1 MYFKRLIENQ
11 ISEKLKYSGA
21 ILIAGPK
28 FCGKTTTSELF
39 AKSMVKL
46 ITDQDIE
53 LAKINDNFVFQGSSP
68 RLIDEWQVVPDI
80 WNKVRN
86 IVDEKNLPGLYIL
99 TGSSTPADKTK
110 IHHSGAGRI
119 TTLKM
124 KSLTLT
130 ETLENEN
137 IVSLKNVF
145 DGIDKNIFFDNKG
158 YNIEKTAF
166 YICRGGWPKSVLS
179 KAENSLKI
187 TKDYYDGLFEFES
200 SPNKKFRN
208 KKKNIFKMILKS
220 YARNISTEASYNT
233 MIRDIELNENRK
245 LDIKTFDEYI
255 EALQD
260 IFIIEDIEAWNTNL
274 RSKTAI
280 RSTNTRHFYDTSIAC
295 QALNISTN
303 DLLNDVKTFGFFFED
318 FAIKE
323 LSVYASL
330 LNGKVMHYR
339 DANGLE
345 CDAIIHLDD
354 GRWGMIEI
362 KLGSSDA
369 IEAAATNLNNLDKR
383 IDYTKFVRPSFKMI
397 LTAFGPTYV
406 RPDGII
412 VTSINC
418 LTN

>member
-11 ISEKLKYSGA
+11 IAEKLKYSGA

-28 FCGKTTTSELF
+28 FCGKTTTSEMF
-39 AKSMVKL
+39 AKSSVKL
-46 ITDQDIE
+46 ITNQDIE
-53 LAKINDNFVFQGSSP
+53 LAKINDNFVFQGETP

-80 WNKVRN
+80 WNKVRKK
-86 IVDEKNLPGLYIL
+86 VDDTNSLGLYIL
-99 TGSSTPADKTK
+99 TGSSTPADKTQ

-119 TTLKM
+119 STLKM

-130 ETLENEN
+130 ETLESKN
-137 IVSLKNVF
+137 IISLKQAF
-145 DGIDKNIFFDNKG
+145 DGVDKNIFYENRD
-158 YNIEKTAF
+158 YNIEETAF
-166 YICRGGWPKSVLS
+166 YICRGGWPKSVTS
-179 KAENSLKI
+179 DKTIAIKI
-187 TKDYYDGLFEFES
+187 TKDYFDGLFEFEN

-220 YARNISTEASYNT
+220 YARNISTEASFNT
-233 MIRDIELNENRK
+233 MIRDIEENENRK

-295 QALNISTN
+295 QALNISPN
-303 DLLNDVKTFGFFFED
+303 DLLNDVKSFGFFFED

-362 KLGSSDA
+362 KLGSHDS
-369 IEAAATNLNNLDKR
+369 IEYASTNLNNLDKR
-383 IDYTKFVRPSFKMI
+383 IDYSKFSRPSFKMI

-406 RPDGII
+406 RPDNII

-418 LTN
+418 LTC

>member
-68 RLIDEWQVVPDI
+68 RLIDEWQVIPDI
-80 WNKVRN
+80 WNKVRSL
-86 IVDEKNLPGLYIL
+86 VDEKDLPGLYIL

-137 IVSLKNVF
+137 IVSLKKVF

-369 IEAAATNLNNLDKR
+369 IETAATNLNNLDKR
-383 IDYTKFVRPSFKMI
+383 IDYTKFIKPSFKMI

>member
-39 AKSMVKL
+39 AKSTVKL

-53 LAKINDNFVFQGSSP
+53 LAKINDSFVFQGSNP

-80 WNKVRN
+80 WNKVRSL
-86 IVDEKNLPGLYIL
+86 VDEKDLPGLYIL

-158 YNIEKTAF
+158 YDIEKTAF

-179 KAENSLKI
+179 KTENSLKI
-187 TKDYYDGLFEFES
+187 TKDYYDDLFEFES

-295 QALNISTN
+295 QALNISPN

-330 LNGKVMHYR
+330 INGKVMHYR

-369 IEAAATNLNNLDKR
+369 IETAATNLNNLDKR
-383 IDYTKFVRPSFKMI
+383 IDYTKFIRPSFKMI

>member
-68 RLIDEWQVVPDI
+68 RLIDEWQVIPDI
-80 WNKVRN
+80 WNKVRSL
-86 IVDEKNLPGLYIL
+86 VDEKDLPGLYIL

>member
-68 RLIDEWQVVPDI
+68 RLIDEWQVIPDI
-80 WNKVRN
+80 WNKVRSL
-86 IVDEKNLPGLYIL
+86 VDEKDLPGLYIL

-137 IVSLKNVF
+137 IVSLKKVF

>member
-39 AKSMVKL
+39 AKSKVKL

-68 RLIDEWQVVPDI
+68 RLIDEWQVIPDI
-80 WNKVRN
+80 WNKVRSL
-86 IVDEKNLPGLYIL
+86 VDEKDLPGLYIL

-130 ETLENEN
+130 ETLENKN
-137 IVSLKNVF
+137 IVSLKKAF
-145 DGIDKNIFFDNKG
+145 DGIDKSIFFDNKG
-158 YNIEKTAF
+158 YDIEKTAF

-295 QALNISTN
+295 QALNISPN

-369 IEAAATNLNNLDKR
+369 INAAATNLNNLDKR
-383 IDYTKFVRPSFKMI
+383 IDYTKFIKPSFKMI

>member
-1 MYFKRLIENQ
+1 MYYKRLIENQ

-28 FCGKTTTSELF
+28 FCGKTTTSEIF
-39 AKSMVKL
+39 AKSSVKL

-53 LAKINDNFVFQGSSP
+53 LAKINDNFVFQGSNP

-80 WNKVRN
+80 WNKVRKL
-86 IVDEKNLPGLYIL
+86 VDEKDLPSLYIL

-110 IHHSGAGRI
+110 IYHSGAGRI

-130 ETLENEN
+130 ETLESKN
-137 IVSLKNVF
+137 IVSLKKSF
-145 DGIDKNIFFDNKG
+145 DGIDKNIFFDNND
-158 YNIEKTAF
+158 YSIEKTAF
-166 YICRGGWPKSVLS
+166 YICRGGWPKSVIS
-179 KAENSLKI
+179 DTENSLKI
-187 TKDYYDGLFEFES
+187 TKDYYNGLFEFES

-233 MIRDIELNENRK
+233 IIKDIELNENRK

-295 QALNISTN
+295 QALNISPN

-318 FAIKE
+318 FAVKE

-369 IEAAATNLNNLDKR
+369 IEAAATNLNNLDRR

>member
-1 MYFKRLIENQ
+1 MYYKRLIENQ
-11 ISEKLKYSGA
+11 ISEKLKYSGS

-28 FCGKTTTSELF
+28 FCGKTTTSEVF
-39 AKSMVKL
+39 AKSSVKL
-46 ITDQDIE
+46 ITNQDIE
-53 LAKINDNFVFQGSSP
+53 LAKINDNFVFQGTNP

-80 WNKVRN
+80 WNKVRKL
-86 IVDEKNLPGLYIL
+86 VDEKNLPGLYIL

-110 IHHSGAGRI
+110 IYHSGAGRI

-130 ETLENEN
+130 ETLESKN
-137 IVSLKNVF
+137 IVSLKKSF
-145 DGIDKNIFFDNKG
+145 DGIDKNIFFDNND
-158 YNIEKTAF
+158 YSIEKTAF
-166 YICRGGWPKSVLS
+166 YICRGGWPKSVVS
-179 KAENSLKI
+179 DTENSLKI
-187 TKDYYDGLFEFES
+187 TKDYYNGLFEFES

-208 KKKNIFKMILKS
+208 KKKNIFKMILKN

-233 MIRDIELNENRK
+233 IIKDIELNENRK

-295 QALNISTN
+295 QALNISPN
-303 DLLNDVKTFGFFFED
+303 DLLSDVKTFGFFFED
-318 FAIKE
+318 FAVKE

-354 GRWGMIEI
+354 GKWGMIEI
-362 KLGSSDA
+362 KLGSSDS
-369 IEAAATNLNNLDKR
+369 IESAAANLNNLDKR
-383 IDYTKFVRPSFKMI
+383 IDYTKFNKPSFKMI

-406 RPDGII
+406 RPDNII

-418 LTN
+418 ITN

>member
-1 MYFKRLIENQ
+1 
-11 ISEKLKYSGA
+11 
-21 ILIAGPK
+21 
-28 FCGKTTTSELF
+28 
-39 AKSMVKL
+39 MV
-46 ITDQDIE
+46 
-53 LAKINDNFVFQGSSP
+53 
-68 RLIDEWQVVPDI
+68 
-80 WNKVRN
+80 
-86 IVDEKNLPGLYIL
+86 
-99 TGSSTPADKTK
+99 
-110 IHHSGAGRI
+110 
-119 TTLKM
+119 
-124 KSLTLT
+124 
-130 ETLENEN
+130 
-137 IVSLKNVF
+137 
-145 DGIDKNIFFDNKG
+145 
-158 YNIEKTAF
+158 
-166 YICRGGWPKSVLS
+166 
-179 KAENSLKI
+179 
-187 TKDYYDGLFEFES
+187 
-200 SPNKKFRN
+200 
-208 KKKNIFKMILKS
+208 LKS

-233 MIRDIELNENRK
+233 MIKDIELNENRK

-295 QALNISTN
+295 QALSISPN

-318 FAIKE
+318 FAVKE

-369 IEAAATNLNNLDKR
+369 INVAATNLNNLDKR
-383 IDYTKFVRPSFKMI
+383 IDYTKFIKPSFKMI

>member
-39 AKSMVKL
+39 AKSTVKL

-86 IVDEKNLPGLYIL
+86 IVDEKDLPGLYIL

-137 IVSLKNVF
+137 IVSLKKVF

-158 YNIEKTAF
+158 YDIEKTAF

-295 QALNISTN
+295 QALNISPN

-330 LNGKVMHYR
+330 INGKVMHYR
-339 DANGLE
+339 DANSLE

-369 IEAAATNLNNLDKR
+369 IETAATNLNNLDKR

>member
-1 MYFKRLIENQ
+1 MYYKRLIENQ
-11 ISEKLKYSGA
+11 ILEKLKYSGA

-28 FCGKTTTSELF
+28 FCGKTTTSEVF
-39 AKSMVKL
+39 AKSSVKL
-46 ITDQDIE
+46 ITNQDIE
-53 LAKINDNFVFQGSSP
+53 LAKINDNFVFQGTNP

-80 WNKVRN
+80 WNKVRKL
-86 IVDEKNLPGLYIL
+86 VDEKDLPGLYIL

-110 IHHSGAGRI
+110 IYHSGAGRI

-130 ETLENEN
+130 ETLESKN
-137 IVSLKNVF
+137 IVSLKKSF
-145 DGIDKNIFFDNKG
+145 DGIDKNIFFDNND
-158 YNIEKTAF
+158 YSIEKTAF
-166 YICRGGWPKSVLS
+166 YICRGGWPKSVIS
-179 KAENSLKI
+179 DTENSLKI
-187 TKDYYDGLFEFES
+187 TKDYYNGLFEFES

-208 KKKNIFKMILKS
+208 KKKNIFKMVLKS

-233 MIRDIELNENRK
+233 MIKDIELNENRK

-295 QALNISTN
+295 QALNISPN

-369 IEAAATNLNNLDKR
+369 INAAATNLNNLDKR
-383 IDYTKFVRPSFKMI
+383 IDYTKFIKPSFKMI

>member
-1 MYFKRLIENQ
+1 MYYKRLIENQ
-11 ISEKLKYSGA
+11 ILEKLKYSGA

-28 FCGKTTTSELF
+28 FCGKTTTSEVF
-39 AKSMVKL
+39 AKSSVKL
-46 ITDQDIE
+46 ITNQDIE
-53 LAKINDNFVFQGSSP
+53 LAKINDNFVFQGINP

-80 WNKVRN
+80 WNKVRKL
-86 IVDEKNLPGLYIL
+86 VDDKDLPGLYIL

-110 IHHSGAGRI
+110 IYHSGAGRI

-130 ETLENEN
+130 ETLESKN
-137 IVSLKNVF
+137 IISLKKSF
-145 DGIDKNIFFDNKG
+145 DGIDKNIFFDN
-158 YNIEKTAF
+158 NDHSIEKTAF
-166 YICRGGWPKSVLS
+166 YICRGGWPKSVIS
-179 KAENSLKI
+179 DTENSLKI
-187 TKDYYDGLFEFES
+187 TKDYYNGLFEFES

-233 MIRDIELNENRK
+233 IIKDIELNENRK

-295 QALNISTN
+295 QALSISPN

-318 FAIKE
+318 FAVKE

-369 IEAAATNLNNLDKR
+369 IETAATNLNNLDKR
-383 IDYTKFVRPSFKMI
+383 IDYTKFIKPSFKMI